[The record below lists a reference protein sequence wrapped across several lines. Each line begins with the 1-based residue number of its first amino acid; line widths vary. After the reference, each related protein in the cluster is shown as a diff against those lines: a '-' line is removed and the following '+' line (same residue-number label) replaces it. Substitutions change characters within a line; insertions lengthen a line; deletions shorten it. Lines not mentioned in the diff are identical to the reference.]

1 MSLKSAVVVIIRDAA
16 GRFLIGKR
24 SAGKPVGGGYW
35 CPVAGSVQ
43 EGESE
48 TGAVAR
54 EALEEVGLV
63 VEPVR
68 KLTSFPAENANY
80 LLNVWEAQIVSGEC
94 RVSNDEHTELRW
106 VTIEEARA
114 LTPHFAEDLAV
125 MERLAAPPVAE
136 KPLALLD
143 ALLDFEVEENKF
155 RYHALENFLG
165 VRTTPLEIAHAEG
178 SVFQAPSDH
187 EPELKGF
194 NQVHVQRTSHTALQQ
209 GLEAMLATG
218 REPLVITY
226 PIGLDANA
234 YGVLASHGYS
244 VFDVRSLLHRPLDG
258 PLEPPPNPSIEV
270 KVAYEQQDFKDA
282 HAVLCS
288 HSPIAWE
295 AFGKSYL
302 SHLVHHERSSLYVA
316 YIGDDPAAI
325 GVLSWAGGTGRLSSG
340 VADPRF
346 RGHGI
351 QKALIRHRI
360 HACYKLGL
368 KRLFAP
374 GVPPFSASE
383 ANLRACGF
391 QVLCNRSFW
400 KRPKA

>member
-1 MSLKSAVVVIIRDAA
+1 MIPSVVVIIRDSL
-16 GRFLIGKR
+16 GRFLVGKR
-24 SAGKPVGGGYW
+24 SMSKPKSGGYW
-35 CPVAGSVQ
+35 CPVAGKI
-43 EGESE
+43 EPGESE
-48 TGAVAR
+48 AAAVVR
-54 EALEEVGLV
+54 EAMEEVGV
-63 VEPVR
+63 FVEAVR
-68 KLTSFPAENANY
+68 KLASIPAVGNTHT
-80 LLNVWEAQIVSGEC
+80 LNFWEAHVVSGEC
-94 RVSNDEHTELRW
+94 RLCNDEHTELKW
-106 VTIEEARA
+106 ATIEELRA
-114 LTPHFAEDLAV
+114 LTPHFSQDLAI
-125 MERLAAPPVAE
+125 MEKLAAPPVAE
-136 KPLALLD
+136 KPLVLLD
-143 ALLDFEVEENKF
+143 ALLEFEVEENKF

-165 VRTTPLEIAHAEG
+165 VQTTPLEIAHAEG

-226 PIGLDANA
+226 PIGLDASA
-234 YGVLASHGYS
+234 YGVLSSHGYS
-244 VFDVRSLLHRPLDG
+244 VFDVRSLLFRSLDG
-258 PLEPPPNPSIEV
+258 PLEPPPNPTIEV
-270 KVAYEQQDFKDA
+270 KVAYEQEDFKDA
-282 HAVLCS
+282 HKVLCA
-288 HSPIAWE
+288 HAPISWE
-295 AFGKSYL
+295 SFGKSYL
-302 SHLVHHERSSLYVA
+302 SHLVHHERSLLSIA
-316 YIGDDPAAI
+316 YIGEEPAAI
-325 GVLSWAGGTGRLSSG
+325 GVLSWAGETGRLSSG

-391 QVLCNRSFW
+391 EVLCNRSFW
-400 KRPKA
+400 KRSKT